1 MNDVSA
7 DPTAMTIA
15 TPDPL
20 ILKTF
25 QNYAEV
31 FETLK
36 PSAVL
41 LYYHYPAI
49 LISEQKPVKI
59 TNAIAGWVL
68 FKIAMLLLKWRGY
81 HHSKTESLN
90 VRQLREDLA
99 IVTGTVIRY
108 KRDGGELE
116 RFDLNYT
123 LRNGKHGWKIVV
135 GALLTIAKETA

>member
-7 DPTAMTIA
+7 GPTAMTIA

-20 ILKTF
+20 ILSTF
-25 QNYAEV
+25 QNYAQA

-41 LYYHYPAI
+41 PFYHYPAI

-59 TNAIAGWVL
+59 TNAIVGWVT

-81 HHSKTESLN
+81 HYGKTESLE
-90 VRQLREDLA
+90 VRQLRDDLA

-108 KRDGGELE
+108 KKDGGELE

-123 LRNGKHGWKIVV
+123 LRKINQSWKIVV
-135 GALLTIAKETA
+135 GALLTIAEETA